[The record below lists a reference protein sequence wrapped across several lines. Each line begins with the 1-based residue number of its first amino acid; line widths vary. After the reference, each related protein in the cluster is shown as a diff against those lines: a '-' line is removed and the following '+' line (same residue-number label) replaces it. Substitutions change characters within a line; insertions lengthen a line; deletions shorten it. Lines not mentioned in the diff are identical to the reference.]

1 LYDNNEV
8 ASLKYNKISLM
19 LLDSPYK
26 KVSSSGLNKVG
37 VVAII
42 GTIAAIGMIAVQ
54 YRPQAQSVTVLT
66 QEDPVSTS
74 SAPLVTDPL
83 VDIQGVNANCRQLTP
98 ENWALAVNDFQ

>member
-1 LYDNNEV
+1 
-8 ASLKYNKISLM
+8 M

-26 KVSSSGLNKVG
+26 KVNTSGLNKVG

-54 YRPQAQSVTVLT
+54 YRPQTQSVTVL
-66 QEDPVSTS
+66 PSVSNST
-74 SAPLVTDPL
+74 APLITDPL

-98 ENWALAVNDFQ
+98 ENWALALNDFQ